1 MKLLWL
7 GVVLAWATHLMFAQ
21 EEQNVSEGWLKLP
34 AIFGDH
40 MVLQCNQPVP
50 IWGWAEPN
58 EEVVVILNGKSLSV
72 TKANQQGRWMV
83 KLPPQPAG
91 SPHELIIRTRRET
104 VRFTDVL
111 FGEVWVC
118 SGQSNMEWPV
128 ALAQNAKQEIDTAN
142 FPQIRFFVVEK
153 SIALEPQ
160 NDCKGRWVICNP
172 ETIGGFSAVGYFFG
186 REIHQRLK
194 VPVGLIGTYWG
205 GTPAEAWTDLKT
217 LESDLDFKPI
227 LERLPRGQETLQ
239 RLQEQYERALAEWR
253 EKALLKDSGNK
264 GEEMGWAKPEFNDSD
279 WATMNLPQVWERSS
293 PQMNIDGAVWFRKVV
308 TIPDDWVGKELI
320 LNLGPID
327 DHDTTYFNG
336 ERIGSTGAE
345 TPNSWTMPRRYKVP
359 SNLVKPGANLIAV
372 RVFDMWANG
381 GFTGLPDQ
389 MRLEIAEGGEEPI
402 SLAGPWKF
410 KIEFARDASK
420 VPQQPQPPVNNWTPT
435 GLFNA
440 MVAPL
445 IPYAIRGVIW
455 YQGESNVGRAY
466 QYRKLFPALINS
478 WRKAWGQG
486 DFPFLFVQLANY
498 LERNPEPTESAWAE
512 LREAQLLT
520 LKTVPKTGMAVAIDI
535 GEANDIHPRNKQ
547 DVGKRLAMTALAIA
561 YGQKIVYSGP
571 IYRSMR
577 IEGNKIRLFFDHVG
591 SRLVAKGD
599 KLVGF
604 AIAGKDRKFVWAN
617 ARIEGDTVVV
627 WSEQVPDPVAVRYAW
642 ANNPECNLYNKE
654 GLPASPFRTDDWL
667 GVTVKNR

>member
-1 MKLLWL
+1 MRLLWL
-7 GVVLAWATHLMFAQ
+7 GVVLVGMMHLVFA
-21 EEQNVSEGWLKLP
+21 EEGQSSSGRSLRLP

-40 MVLQCNQPVP
+40 MVLQCNMPVP
-50 IWGWAEPN
+50 IWGWAKPN
-58 EEVVVILNGKSLSV
+58 EEVAVILKGKKPLV
-72 TKANQQGRWMV
+72 TKANEQGRWMV

-91 SPHELIIRTRRET
+91 GPHELIIRTREET
-104 VRFTDVL
+104 IRFRDVL

-128 ALAQNAKQEIDTAN
+128 AWAQNAKEEIATAN

-160 NDCKGRWVICNP
+160 TDCKGRWVVCSP

-205 GTPAEAWTDLKT
+205 GTPAEAWTELKA
-217 LESDLDFKPI
+217 LESDPDFKPI
-227 LERLPRGQETLQ
+227 LERLPRDRETLR
-239 RLQEQYERALAEWR
+239 RLQEQYEQALAEWNR
-253 EKALLKDSGNK
+253 KIILRDPGNK
-264 GEEMGWAKPEFNDSD
+264 GEEMGWAKPEFDDSD
-279 WATMNLPQVWERSS
+279 WATMELPRIFERS
-293 PQMNIDGAVWFRKVV
+293 MNIDGAVWFRKVV
-308 TIPDDWVGKELI
+308 NIPENWAGKDLV
-320 LNLGPID
+320 LSLGPID
-327 DHDTTYFNG
+327 DYDTTYFNG
-336 ERIGSTGAE
+336 ERIGSTGPE
-345 TPNSWTMPRRYKVP
+345 TPNSWTVPRRYKVP
-359 SNLVKPGANLIAV
+359 GKLVKPGANLIAV
-372 RVFDMWANG
+372 RVFDMLENG

-389 MRLEIAEGGEEPI
+389 MRLELAEGRGEPI
-402 SLAGPWKF
+402 SLAGSWKF
-410 KIEFARDASK
+410 KVEFARDASK
-420 VPQQPQPPVNNWTPT
+420 LPPRPQPPINNWTPT

-455 YQGESNVGRAY
+455 YQGESNVARAY

-498 LERNPEPTESAWAE
+498 LERRQEPTESAWAE

-520 LKTVPKTGMAVAIDI
+520 LKTVPNTGMAVAIDI

-547 DVGKRLAMTALAIA
+547 DVGKRLALAALAIA

-571 IYRSMR
+571 IYRSMK

-591 SRLVAKGD
+591 SGLVAKGD

-617 ARIEGDTVVV
+617 AKIEGNTVVV
-627 WSEQVPDPVAVRYAW
+627 WNEQVPEPVAVRYAW
-642 ANNPECNLYNKE
+642 ADNPECNLYNKE
-654 GLPASPFRTDDWL
+654 GLPASPFRTDDWP

>member
-1 MKLLWL
+1 MKWLWL
-7 GVVLAWATHLMFAQ
+7 GAVLAAVIHSSSA
-21 EEQNVSEGWLKLP
+21 EVSRSASGGKLKLP
-34 AIFGDH
+34 AIFSDH
-40 MVLQCNQPVP
+40 MVLQCNTPVP
-50 IWGWAEPN
+50 IWGWAKPN
-58 EEVVVILNGKSLSV
+58 DEVAVVLKGKKPLV
-72 TKANQQGRWMV
+72 TKADAQGRWMV

-91 SPHELIIRTRRET
+91 GPHELIVRTREET

-128 ALAQNAKQEIDTAN
+128 AWAQNAKQEIATAN

-160 NDCKGRWVICNP
+160 TDCKGRWVVCSP
-172 ETIGGFSAVGYFFG
+172 ETVGGFSAVGYFFG

-205 GTPAEAWTDLKT
+205 GTPAEAWTELKA
-217 LESDLDFKPI
+217 LESDPDFKPI
-227 LERLPRGQETLQ
+227 LERLPRDQEALR
-239 RLQEQYERALAEWR
+239 RLQERYERALAEWNQ
-253 EKALLKDSGNK
+253 KVVLKDPGNQ
-264 GEEMGWAKPEFNDSD
+264 GEAKGWAKPDFDDSD
-279 WATMNLPQVWERSS
+279 WATMELPQIFERT
-293 PQMNIDGAVWFRKVV
+293 MNIDGAVWFRKIVN
-308 TIPDDWVGKELI
+308 IPESWAGKDLV
-320 LNLGPID
+320 LSLGPID
-327 DHDTTYFNG
+327 DQDTTYFNG
-336 ERIGSTGAE
+336 ERIGSTGSE
-345 TPNSWTMPRRYKVP
+345 TPNSWTVPRRYKVP
-359 SNLVKPGANLIAV
+359 GKLVKPGENLIAV
-372 RVFDMWANG
+372 RVFDMLEYG
-381 GFTGLPDQ
+381 GFTGSPDQ
-389 MRLEIAEGGEEPI
+389 MRLELADGKEKPI
-402 SLAGPWKF
+402 PLAGPWKF

-420 VPQQPQPPVNNWTPT
+420 LPPRPQPPINNWTPT
-435 GLFNA
+435 ALFNA

-486 DFPFLFVQLANY
+486 DFPFLFVQLANF
-498 LERNPEPTESAWAE
+498 LERKPEPTESAWAE

-547 DVGKRLAMTALAIA
+547 DVGKRLALAALAIA

-591 SRLVAKGD
+591 SGLVAKGGEL
-599 KLVGF
+599 KGF
-604 AIAGKDRKFVWAN
+604 AIAGEDRKFVWAK
-617 ARIEGDTVVV
+617 AKIEGNTVVV
-627 WSEQVPDPVAVRYAW
+627 WSEQVPKPVAVRYGW
-642 ANNPECNLYNKE
+642 ADNPDCNLYNKE
-654 GLPASPFRTDDWL
+654 GLPASPFRTDDWP
-667 GVTVKNR
+667 GITVKNR